1 MLLFYWRSVP
11 ILSSMPHRHLYRIA
25 EVSSWASF
33 PANEIIVDKGALL
46 SPLPR
51 VAGWSV
57 CALER
62 AFATG
67 KLRVCVCAC
76 VRVRACVRVD

>member
-51 VAGWSV
+51 VTGSSV
-57 CALER
+57 CGK
-62 AFATG
+62 TG
-67 KLRVCVCAC
+67 AC
-76 VRVRACVRVD
+76 VRACVRVCVD